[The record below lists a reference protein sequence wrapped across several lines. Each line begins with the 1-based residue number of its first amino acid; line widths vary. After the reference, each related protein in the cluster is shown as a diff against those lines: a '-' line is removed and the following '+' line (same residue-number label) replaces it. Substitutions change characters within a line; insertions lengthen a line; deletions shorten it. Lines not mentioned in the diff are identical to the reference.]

1 MYKYHCLN
9 PISNIGLEY
18 FPGKYENSE
27 SLEDSDV
34 VLVRSANM
42 HEMQLPKN
50 VVAVA
55 RAGAGVNNIPLE
67 DYAKEGVVVFNT
79 PGANAN
85 GVKEMVIA
93 GMLLAS
99 RDIVGGIEWLEKQE
113 ATDDIAKLAEKKKKQ
128 FAGCEISGK
137 KLGIIGLGAIGV
149 KVANAAVHLGMDVY
163 GYDPFISVDA
173 AWNLSRSIHHINDL
187 NVIYKECDYITI
199 HVPLLDSTK
208 KMIGADEIAQMKD
221 GVVLLNF
228 ARDLLV
234 DEEALAEALKAGKV
248 KKYVTDFANPLVAS
262 TPNTLV
268 TPHLGA
274 STEESEDN
282 CAVMAVKELMDFVEN
297 GNIKH
302 SVNYPDCNAGACVD
316 VGRVTINHKN
326 IPNMISQFT
335 KALGDAGVNI
345 SNMTNKSKG
354 DFAYTMI
361 DVSTPISSEVTKA
374 LKNIQGVY
382 RVRVI
387 K

>member
-9 PISNIGLEY
+9 PISNVGLEY

-208 KMIGADEIAQMKD
+208 KMIGVDEIAQMKD

-248 KKYVTDFANPLVAS
+248 KKYVTDFANPLVAN

-361 DVSTPISSEVTKA
+361 DVSTPIYSEVTKA